1 MKKMTKNMKKNLT
14 WKLNELP
21 NAGELADLVDSGV
34 ISKEE
39 ARDIMF
45 GNAESDKDKIEALEK
60 LVEFLQGLVKD
71 LTKNKQTFV
80 PFERT
85 IYVDRSI
92 RPYFDRYWM
101 STSKKLGSQGWT
113 LTANN
118 AGTMSTSTSA
128 FYANTGSSPVAM
140 TSSNAQ
146 DAIKLSVSMDSSV
159 S

>member
-1 MKKMTKNMKKNLT
+1 MTKNTKKNLT

-34 ISKEE
+34 ISKDE

-45 GNAESDKDKIEALEK
+45 GSAESDKDKIEALEK
-60 LVEFLQGLVKD
+60 LVDFLQGLVKD

-80 PFERT
+80 PYEKT

-92 RPYFDRYWM
+92 RPYFDKYWL
-101 STSKKLGSQGWT
+101 STSKALGSSGVT
-113 LTANN
+113 FN
-118 AGTMSTSTSA
+118 AVNSGTVSSTSHA
-128 FYANTGSSPVAM
+128 FYASTGSQPVSM
-140 TSSNAQ
+140 SSSNTS
-146 DAIKLSVSMDSSV
+146 DAVTLSVNKENNV

>member
-1 MKKMTKNMKKNLT
+1 MNKNTKKNLT

-34 ISKEE
+34 ITKEE

-45 GNAESDKDKIEALEK
+45 GNPESDKDKIEALEK

-80 PFERT
+80 PYERT
-85 IYVDRSI
+85 VYVDRTI
-92 RPYFDRYWM
+92 RPYFERYYLSTSKALGTGGLTFTANNSGTVSTTASTFLAGTGSNPVSM
-101 STSKKLGSQGWT
+101 STSN
-113 LTANN
+113 TA
-118 AGTMSTSTSA
+118 
-128 FYANTGSSPVAM
+128 
-140 TSSNAQ
+140 
-146 DAIKLSVSMDSSV
+146 DAITLSVNKGSAV